1 MLPHEQLTL
10 GIAAGLFLYTLLYWA
25 PSRRD
30 VLAAIVAAGLT
41 DLVVVNPHAPRHR
54 RPRRR
59 RHATRRHRH
68 FSVFPHRHR
77 AGVGQRVGGVP
88 GLEAGLIDESGGD
101 QCSHNSPSVS

>member
-41 DLVVVNPHAPRHR
+41 DLVVVNHMR
-54 RPRRR
+54 RDIDARG
-59 RHATRRHRH
+59 AVVT
-68 FSVFPHRHR
+68 
-77 AGVGQRVGGVP
+77 QP
-88 GLEAGLIDESGGD
+88 GDIVI
-101 QCSHNSPSVS
+101 SPFFRTGIALALASASAAFQVLRQD